1 MFFKKEKILVC
12 DDQPMLRNLLASAI
26 KEFGARYEVVEAP
39 NGAVAEELMRNN
51 QFWAVFMDVEMPE
64 QDGFTTL
71 EKVRAENLAGD
82 APVIMCTGCDEEEH
96 LLRGWQL
103 KADYYLTKP
112 FDLGELVARLHALL
126 RRAHHS
132 DPGSDTLTVG
142 SLTIDTARRL
152 VFVAGERVELTKRE
166 FDLLAAL
173 AENAGVV
180 LSRQRLLELVWGYD
194 FDVDTN
200 VADVFVS
207 YLRRKLERDGLPRVI
222 HTVRGIGYVLR
233 EDP

>member
-112 FDLGELVARLHALL
+112 FDLDEIDTLL
-126 RRAHHS
+126 RELEQKQA
-132 DPGSDTLTVG
+132 DATEAALPDFTLDLEEEAGSDTAEAESAKPPFEKFVRPALSAQG
-142 SLTIDTARRL
+142 S
-152 VFVAGERVELTKRE
+152 
-166 FDLLAAL
+166 
-173 AENAGVV
+173 
-180 LSRQRLLELVWGYD
+180 
-194 FDVDTN
+194 
-200 VADVFVS
+200 
-207 YLRRKLERDGLPRVI
+207 
-222 HTVRGIGYVLR
+222 
-233 EDP
+233 